1 MQTHNTHA
9 AVSDFFAPPPV
20 ITPRP
25 IDDSF
30 APASH
35 GLGNYDAD
43 ANKLNRAEINK
54 NREQYGAKLNS
65 NGNMTPAMAGRAD
78 PVMPYK
84 AAPGAVQRVNRKMGA
99 PLLNAIRAFFDA
111 HAEEFLAFE
120 DARASMAISDP
131 NAEHICARGYQ
142 QVREHSR
149 IGYMR
154 MMLAKYAHEEY
165 GPQVYYDENHNGF
178 VAPMLPENATD
189 EERAAYDKVSAKA
202 NRIANPDTVYRH
214 DPNLEPKWKV
224 ATFNIITVLSQYA
237 FWRSHT
243 VTPVSII
250 ESIINNFDTDPSAAE
265 TFGRLVLD
273 GLTNGEML
281 AEVATGYGISYADMQ
296 RFLRLCRKK
305 FPTFERDYYQALDD
319 GLEQYLHE
327 IVQELNNSIGY
338 VRNGKTPNIGAFNA
352 ERQAL
357 GELASARKW
366 LVASAKAS
374 RYYMGPSRAST
385 EGAAQ
390 SAPTITL
397 NFAAPPVLPMTINT
411 AYTVDEGEYP

>member
-1 MQTHNTHA
+1 MRTHHTHA
-9 AVSDFFAPPPV
+9 AVSDFFSPPHVAVKLSSNKPFS
-20 ITPRP
+20 PMAYGM
-25 IDDSF
+25 S
-30 APASH
+30 S
-35 GLGNYDAD
+35 YDAE
-43 ANKLNRAEINK
+43 ANKLDPANRAA
-54 NREQYGAKLNS
+54 NRMQYGAKLNT
-65 NGNMTPAMAGRAD
+65 NGNMSPSMADRPD
-78 PVMPYK
+78 PIMPYK
-84 AAPGAVQRVNRKMGA
+84 AGPGEVQRVNRKIGS
-99 PLLNAIRAFFDA
+99 PLLNSIRAFFDA

-120 DARASMAISDP
+120 DARASMAINDP
-131 NAEHICARGYQ
+131 NAERISARGYQ
-142 QVREHSR
+142 HVREYSR
-149 IGYMR
+149 VGFMR
-154 MMLAKYAHEEY
+154 MMLQKYPHEEY
-165 GPQVYYDENHNGF
+165 GPQVYYDENHNGL
-178 VAPMLPENATD
+178 VAPMLPKHATD
-189 EERAAYDKVSAKA
+189 EVRAAYEQKTTAA

-250 ESIINNFDTDPSAAE
+250 ENITNNFDTDPSAAE

-281 AEVATGYGISYADMQ
+281 AEVAAGYGISYADMQ
-296 RFLRLCRKK
+296 RFIKLCRKK
-305 FPTFERDYYQALDD
+305 FPSFERDYYQALDD

-338 VRNGKTPNIGAFNA
+338 VRDGKQPNISAFNA

-374 RYYMGPSRAST
+374 RYYMGPSKASL

-390 SAPTITL
+390 AAPTIHL
-397 NFAAPPVLPMTINT
+397 NFTAPPAMPINVS
-411 AYTVDEGEYP
+411 YTVDEGQYP